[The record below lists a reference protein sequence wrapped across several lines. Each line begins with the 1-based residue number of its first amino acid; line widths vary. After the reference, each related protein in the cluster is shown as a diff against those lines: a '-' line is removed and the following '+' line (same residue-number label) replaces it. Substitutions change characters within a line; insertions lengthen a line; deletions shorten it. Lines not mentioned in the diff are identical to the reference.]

1 MEISPIPVEELCAK
15 IARTAAAIAFGLMIG
30 SVAIGSAR
38 AADNR
43 GPAARG
49 GAQHSD
55 NRDRGGRGHAVYRGQ
70 PDNYYAPPANYYSA
84 PEPYYY
90 NSPEP
95 APAGINLFFG
105 L

>member
-1 MEISPIPVEELCAK
+1 M
-15 IARTAAAIAFGLMIG
+15 AIGFAFVIG
-30 SVAIGSAR
+30 TFAVGSAR

-43 GPAARG
+43 GHDAHGGGHPAARE
-49 GAQHSD
+49 
-55 NRDRGGRGHAVYRGQ
+55 DRGGHGHADYRGQ
-70 PDNYYAPPANYYSA
+70 PDNNYYAPSANYYTA

-90 NSPEP
+90 DSAEP